1 MDVGDTAHGV
11 ARQEA
16 VRRMAGPRLALKLV
30 WIEVK
35 LFVREPI
42 TMMFT
47 FLLPLL
53 ILVVLGGIFA
63 DRPLEDQYRNIPM
76 MDYYVP
82 AYMALVL
89 ASLGTIS
96 LPVHLANYRERG
108 VLRRFRASGMQE
120 WALLVSQTLVSLVIA
135 VIGSV
140 LLFALGVLAFDAGMA
155 KGSGDV
161 AVTFTIGA
169 FTFSALGMLLGSVL
183 PTARAAQAVGM
194 LLWFVMMFL
203 SGTDGPL
210 DLMPAWL
217 LNIGKALPL
226 YHLVLPMVDAWN
238 GFGINVLHTLI
249 TVAVGVAAAA
259 LTFRLFRWD

>member
-1 MDVGDTAHGV
+1 MSAVVPPRASPAGV
-11 ARQEA
+11 QRGF
-16 VRRMAGPRLALKLV
+16 AGLRLALKLV
-30 WIEVK
+30 WIEIK

-47 FLLPLL
+47 FLLPIF
-53 ILVVLGGIFA
+53 ILVVLGGIFG
-63 DRPLEDQYRNIPM
+63 DRPMELERYRGVAM

-108 VLRRFRASGMQE
+108 VLRRFRASGMHE
-120 WALLVSQTLVSLVIA
+120 WALLTSQALVSLVVA
-135 VIGSV
+135 TIGSV
-140 LLFALGVLAFDAGMA
+140 LIFALGVLAFDAGMA

-161 AVTFTIGA
+161 ALVFVVGA
-169 FTFSALGMLLGSVL
+169 VTFSALGMLLASVM

-203 SGTDGPL
+203 SGTAGPPE
-210 DLMPAWL
+210 LMPAWL
-217 LNIGKALPL
+217 LDIGKALPL
-226 YHLVLPMVDAWN
+226 YHLVLPMVDSWN
-238 GFGINVLHTLI
+238 GFGINVTHTLI
-249 TVAVGVAAAA
+249 TAGVGVGAVA
-259 LTFRLFRWD
+259 LTLRLFRWD